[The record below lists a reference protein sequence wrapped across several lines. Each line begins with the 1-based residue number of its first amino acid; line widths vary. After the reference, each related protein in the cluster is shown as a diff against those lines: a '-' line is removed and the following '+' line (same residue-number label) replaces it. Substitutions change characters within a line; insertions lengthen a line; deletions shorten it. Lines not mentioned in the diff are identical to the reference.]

1 MYCINEVVDAVS
13 VHLCGISGDIQDGNY
28 VN

>member
-13 VHLCGISGDIQDGNY
+13 VHLCGILSNVQDGDD